1 MTYTDARHTVEFRR
15 SALRLVR
22 RTTLG
27 LLAAAV
33 IGVLVSLARGR
44 LWWDGLWVL
53 LPYLAVFHFSPL
65 PTPPRGS
72 QRTRLPVRLDD
83 QRLEVSG
90 PGDTTLAIDWSNVER
105 AEIRGRLTPSLH
117 VEPADPERTRP
128 PMRRWQWAGY
138 GQSRPYEIVVPLTGM
153 TPGPGVLRRE
163 LARWLPGATQ
173 EDTLGLR
180 Q

>member
-1 MTYTDARHTVEFRR
+1 MA
-15 SALRLVR
+15 
-22 RTTLG
+22 LG
-27 LLAAAV
+27 LLAVAA
-33 IGVLVSLARGR
+33 IGVVINLARGR
-44 LWWDGLWVL
+44 PWWDGLWTY
-53 LPYLAVFHFSPL
+53 LPLVMLFHFWRL
-65 PTPPRGS
+65 PTPPGGS
-72 QRTRLPVRLDD
+72 QRTLLPVRLDD
-83 QRLEVSG
+83 QRLEMSG

-117 VEPADPERTRP
+117 VEPVDPERTRP

-163 LARWLPGATQ
+163 LARRLPGATR

>member
-1 MTYTDARHTVEFRR
+1 MTRTDEPHTVEFRR

-27 LLAAAV
+27 LLAAAA

-90 PGDTTLAIDWSNVER
+90 PGDTTLAIDWS
-105 AEIRGRLTPSLH
+105 
-117 VEPADPERTRP
+117 
-128 PMRRWQWAGY
+128 RRWQWAGY